1 MCIFALSF
9 AETMKKALKWI
20 GIAVLTPI
28 LLFIILAVLIYLP
41 PIQNWAVKKVAA
53 IASEKTGMEITV
65 EHVNLEFPLDLGIEG
80 FRAIKQND
88 SLPQIK
94 DTIADV
100 RKLVADV
107 RLLPLL
113 KKRVVIDELSLHEA
127 KINTNGFI
135 SDLRIKGELEELWL
149 SSKGIDLDKETVE
162 VNGARLSDARLDI
175 ALNDT
180 AAVDTTTSEVKWK
193 INADSLSITRTDLLL
208 HLPGDTLN
216 VKAYMGRA
224 VARGA
229 NIDLGTSI
237 YKVESLD
244 WHNGMLA
251 YDNKV
256 EPEVKGLD
264 TNHIALRD
272 IRLGIDS
279 ISYTPQGTTFFVRQT
294 ALKEKSGLEITELSG
309 GVKLDSA
316 FNNVQLPSFKLR
328 TPDSDI
334 MAEADIDFN
343 IADIQN
349 PGKMKLRL
357 NAQLGKQDLMK
368 LMGDMPQKFI
378 ERYPNHPLS
387 IRGSVNGNMKQM
399 EFTGLDINLPTAL
412 HLSADGTAENI
423 TDMRN
428 LKADVKLSA
437 TTQDLNFVTA
447 LVDPSLTK
455 DYRIPNGMTLDGT
468 LKANGPRYATNMTLR
483 EGSGIVK
490 LVGDATIPMNAKGE
504 MIVDNISYDAD
515 ISVNNLNLHHF
526 MPKDSIYNISASIK
540 AKGYGT
546 DVLNN
551 RNHLTADATIHQLQY
566 GSWDLRDITAQALLK
581 DGRGHVSASG
591 HNELFD
597 GIIDIDA
604 LLSTKEIQ
612 ANICPELIK
621 VDLYQMR
628 LVDQPLTIGMNGDI
642 KVYSDLDKTHHV
654 SGLLTDF
661 YINDAKNTYHSD
673 KVGVLLKTNP
683 DTTYVRAQSGDFIV
697 KVDASGGYELVLD
710 QLSTLTDSIMA
721 QYEQNI
727 IDQPAVKRL
736 LPTMKLHVESKR
748 DNPIAN
754 LLKTRN
760 IDFKELLLDVTT
772 SPETGI
778 NGQSHL
784 YSLNYDS
791 TRIDTIRLN
800 LTQRG
805 ERLSYQGQIRNN
817 RKNPQFVFNALI
829 DGHFHEHGALAGLR
843 YYDDKDKLG
852 VRIGATAE
860 MEPDGIRFKLMPDR
874 PTIGY
879 KEFNLNKDNFIFLPK
894 GKKIQ
899 AKVDLISDDR
909 TGLKLY
915 TENQD
920 STMLQDLTVSVHQ
933 IDLGEVTS
941 VLPYLPKITGKLDG
955 DYHIMQDMNEQFS
968 VASDM
973 GVQNMTYEGSPIG
986 NISTEMVY
994 LMKEDDT
1001 HAIEARLMLDD
1012 DEIGMLSGSY
1022 QNKKSTGTDE
1032 GIINATFTMTR
1043 MPLSIANGF
1052 VTDQIIGLEGYG
1064 EGELKIEGTTMHPNV
1079 NGEIYVDSAYLVS
1092 IPYGIRM
1099 RFDNDPVRIV
1109 GSHLL
1114 LENFGLYAYN
1124 DEPLNLMG
1132 DIDFSNMD
1140 RINIDMRMRAR
1151 NLLLINSKQ
1160 EAKSIAYGKAFVNFF
1175 ARLQGP
1181 LDQMNMRG
1189 RLDVLGNT
1197 DMTYMLLDSPLS
1209 ADNRLN
1215 ELVKFT
1221 DFTDSTQ
1228 TVISRPMPS
1237 GINADLTISVSQ
1249 GAHIVCDLNV
1259 EQTNYVDLLGG
1270 GDLRLRY
1277 GSEGINLTGRYT
1289 LSDGEMKYSLPV
1301 IPLKTFTI
1309 KEGSYV
1315 EFTGDP
1321 MNPKLNITATERT
1334 KATVTDESGIGRSV
1348 VFNCG
1353 VVITKTLN
1361 DMGLKFIIDAPEDNN
1376 VSGELTTMS
1385 EEERGKVAVTML
1397 TTGMYLSDGNTGGFS
1412 MNSALSSFLQSEINN
1427 IAGSALKSL
1436 DLSVGIDN
1444 TTDASGTMH
1453 TDYSFKFAKR
1463 FLDNRLKVEIG
1474 GKVSSGSSDYGGQS
1488 NSFFDNVTMEYR
1500 LNPNATQNVKIFYQQ
1515 NVYDWLEGYTSMYG
1529 AGFVWRRKLDNF
1541 WDIFR
1546 FWKKEQQPMPMRPQQ
1561 PTPGMRQ
1568 PTMQRDSLQTDSV
1581 KVKE

>member
-65 EHVNLEFPLDLGIEG
+65 EYVNLEFPLDLGIEG

-113 KKRVVIDELSLHEA
+113 KKRVLIDELSLHEA

-251 YDNKV
+251 YDNRV

-334 MAEADIDFN
+334 MAEADVDFN

-378 ERYPNHPLS
+378 ERYPNHPLA

-399 EFTGLDINLPTAL
+399 EFTGLYINLPTAL

-437 TTQDLNFVTA
+437 TTQDMNFVTA

-504 MIVDNISYDAD
+504 MVVDNISYDAD
-515 ISVNNLNLHHF
+515 ISISNLNLHHF

-760 IDFKELLLDVTT
+760 IDFKELLLDITT

-860 MEPDGIRFKLMPDR
+860 MEPEGIRFKLMPDR

>member
-1 MCIFALSF
+1 
-9 AETMKKALKWI
+9 MKKALKWI
-20 GIAVLTPI
+20 GIAVLTPF

-41 PIQNWAVKKVAA
+41 PVQNWAVKKVTA
-53 IASEKTGMEITV
+53 IASDKTGMEITV

-88 SLPQIK
+88 SLPQMK

-100 RKLVADV
+100 RKLVVDV
-107 RLLPLL
+107 RLLPLF
-113 KKRVVIDELSLHEA
+113 KKRVVIDELSLHQA

-135 SDLRIKGELEELWL
+135 SDLRIKGELDELWL

-175 ALNDT
+175 TLSDT

-216 VKAYMGRA
+216 VQAYLGHA
-224 VARGA
+224 VVREA

-237 YKVESLD
+237 YQIGSFD
-244 WHNGMLA
+244 WHDGKLA
-251 YDNKV
+251 YDNRV

-264 TNHIALRD
+264 YNHLALSD

-279 ISYTPQGTTFFVRQT
+279 INYTPQGTSLFVRQT
-294 ALKEKSGLEITELSG
+294 ALKEKSGLEITELTG

-316 FNNVQLPSFKLR
+316 FNNVQLPAFKLR

-343 IADIQN
+343 IADDLN

-357 NAQLGKQDLMK
+357 NAQLGKQDLMRF
-368 LMGDMPQKFI
+368 MGNMPQKFI
-378 ERYPNHPLS
+378 ERYPNHPLAIKGS
-387 IRGSVNGNMKQM
+387 INGNMKQL

-412 HLSADGTAENI
+412 HMNADGTAENI
-423 TDMRN
+423 TDMRH

-437 TTQDLNFVTA
+437 KTQDLNFVTA
-447 LVDPSLTK
+447 LVDPKFTN
-455 DYRIPNGMTLDGT
+455 DYRIPNGMTLNGT
-468 LKANGPRYATNMTLR
+468 LKANGPKYATNMILR
-483 EGSGIVK
+483 EGSGSIK

-504 MIVDNISYDAD
+504 LVVENISYDAD
-515 ISVNNLNLHHF
+515 INVSNLNLHHF
-526 MPKDSIYNISASIK
+526 MPKDSIYNVSASIK
-540 AKGYGT
+540 AKGFGT
-546 DVLNN
+546 DILHNSS
-551 RNHLTADATIHQLQY
+551 HLTADATIYQLQY
-566 GSWDLRDITAQALLK
+566 GHWDLKDLTAQALLK
-581 DGRGHVSASG
+581 NGRGHISASG

-604 LLSTKEIQ
+604 LLSTKEIE
-612 ANICPELIK
+612 ATICPELLK
-621 VDLYQMR
+621 ADLYQMR
-628 LVDQPLTIGMNGDI
+628 LVDKPLTIGLNGDI
-642 KVYSDLDKTHHV
+642 KVYSDLNKTHHI
-654 SGLLTDF
+654 SCLLTDL
-661 YINDAKNTYHSD
+661 YIQDNKNTYHPD
-673 KVGVLLKTNP
+673 KVGILLKTNP

-697 KVDASGGYELVLD
+697 KVDASGGYEQVLD
-710 QLSTLTDSIMA
+710 QLTMLTDTVMT

-736 LPTMKLHVESKR
+736 LPRMKLHVESKR
-748 DNPIAN
+748 ENPIAN

-778 NGQSHL
+778 NGQSFL

-800 LTQRG
+800 LTQKG
-805 ERLSYQGQIRNN
+805 ERLTYQGQIRNN

-860 MEPDGIRFKLMPDR
+860 MESDGIRLKLMPDR

-879 KEFNLNKDNFIFLPK
+879 KEFNLNKDNFVFLPK

-899 AKVDLISDDR
+899 AKIDLIADDK

-920 STMLQDLTVSVHQ
+920 STMLQDLTVSIHRL
-933 IDLGEVTS
+933 DLGEVTS
-941 VLPYLPKITGKLDG
+941 VIPYLPKITGKLNG
-955 DYHIMQDMNEQFS
+955 DYHIMMDQNEDIS

-973 GVQNMTYEGSPIG
+973 AVQNMTYEGSPIG

-994 LMKEDDT
+994 LMKEDNT
-1001 HAIEARLMLDD
+1001 HAIDARLMLDD
-1012 DEIGMLSGSY
+1012 EEVGLLSGSY
-1022 QNKKSTGTDE
+1022 QNKSHSGTGE
-1032 GIINATFTMTR
+1032 GKIDATFTMTR
-1043 MPLSIANGF
+1043 MPLSIANGM
-1052 VTDQIIGLEGYG
+1052 VPDQIIGLEGFG
-1064 EGELKIEGTTMHPNV
+1064 EGELTIQGTTKHPDV

-1132 DIDFSNMD
+1132 DIDFSDLD

-1181 LDQMNMRG
+1181 LEQMNMRG
-1189 RLDVLGNT
+1189 RLDVLGTT

-1209 ADNRLN
+1209 ADNRLKD
-1215 ELVKFT
+1215 LVKFT

-1228 TVISRPMPS
+1228 TVISRPLPS
-1237 GINADLTISVSQ
+1237 GINADLTINVSQ
-1249 GAHIVCDLNV
+1249 GAHIVCDLNA

-1289 LSDGEMKYSLPV
+1289 VTNGEMKYSLPV

-1334 KATVTDESGIGRSV
+1334 KASVNNEGGASRIV

-1361 DMGLKFIIDAPEDNN
+1361 DMGLEFIIDAPEDNN
-1376 VSGELTTMS
+1376 VSSELATMS
-1385 EEERGKVAVTML
+1385 AEERGKIAVTML
-1397 TTGMYLSDGNTGGFS
+1397 TTGMYLADGNTGGFT

-1444 TTDASGTMH
+1444 TTDASGAMH

-1463 FLDNRLKVEIG
+1463 FLNNRLKVEIG
-1474 GKVSSGSSDYGGQS
+1474 GKVSSGSSDYGGQN

-1500 LNPNATQNVKIFYQQ
+1500 LNQNATQNVKIFYQQ

-1546 FWKKEQQPMPMRPQQ
+1546 FWKKEQQPIPMRPQQ
-1561 PTPGMRQ
+1561 PMNGLRQ
-1568 PTMQRDSLQTDSV
+1568 PTTQRDSIKTDSIPTTHET
-1581 KVKE
+1581 K